1 MKIGVCLC
9 GGGARG
15 IAHIGVLQA
24 LEEHNITI
32 EAISGASMGAIV
44 GSLYASGK
52 RPLEI
57 LEIVESAK
65 LYKLVSWHVPINGLV
80 ELAYL
85 KKLIAKNISSDNFN
99 SLQKK
104 MYVAISNLHTGQC
117 EIIGS
122 GSLFDTV
129 IASASIPLVF
139 KPIKLGNY
147 SYVDGGLLNNL
158 PVEPLIESC
167 DFTIGVNV
175 NANVI
180 SDNEKWNMWDIA
192 TRSFDLIMWNN
203 VIENL
208 KKCDFVIETPQ
219 TVNHHVFDFA
229 EAKKIYEYGYRNTLL
244 QIETLKKS
252 IQNKKQ

>member
-1 MKIGVCLC
+1 MKIGICLC

-24 LEEHNITI
+24 LEEHGIAV
-32 EAISGASMGAIV
+32 EAVSGASMGAIV
-44 GSLYASGK
+44 GALYASGK
-52 RPLEI
+52 KPLEI
-57 LEIVESAK
+57 LKIVESAK

-80 ELAYL
+80 DLSYL
-85 KKLIAKNISSDNFN
+85 KKLIIKNIPSDNFA
-99 SLQKK
+99 SLKKK

-122 GSLFDTV
+122 GSLFDTI

-139 KPIKLGNY
+139 KPIQLGNY
-147 SYVDGGLLNNL
+147 QYVDGGLLNNL
-158 PVEPLIESC
+158 PVEPLVETC

-175 NANVI
+175 NAHVFPENP
-180 SDNEKWNMWDIA
+180 SWNLWNIA

-203 VIENL
+203 VVENL
-208 KKCDFVIETPQ
+208 KKCDFIIETPQ

-229 EAKKIYEYGYRNTLL
+229 EAKKIYEYGYQNML
-244 QIETLKKS
+244 QNMEQLKQSIE
-252 IQNKKQ
+252 NKK